1 MLKLLD
7 RVFTRILILAVLALC
22 ALGALG
28 LFVLSES
35 KDNLYEQ
42 KKTDIRHVVETAV
55 AIAADY
61 DKRAAAGQMSAE
73 AAQAEAKKIIS
84 AIRYEGGQEYI
95 FGLDMNGIMIVH
107 PTKPERVGKN
117 LWEEKDPSGR
127 LYIQDFITAAKAGGN
142 HVSYYFNPPKSTEWV
157 KKVSYIGTYKPWGWA
172 IGSGILID
180 DVETMHGRM
189 VQKVLI
195 GLGIIGL
202 LLLGAAMLVTR
213 SIVKPLSRLTSSL
226 QRIAGGDIEAP
237 VEGVKRRDEFGTIAR
252 AVIDVRDAISRQ
264 TAERMH
270 QDEEAKAHSDSE
282 RRKLLSQLSE
292 SLDVQVN
299 AIAESVETSARNLV
313 DTARSMHSVSE
324 SARHEADDASRAS
337 QMTAERVA
345 TVGSASEQLDG
356 AINEISARVHESS
369 EISQHAVTQTR
380 EAHNIVRNLSNASA
394 EIGKVVSL
402 IQAIA
407 AQTNLLALNATIEAA
422 RAGESGKGFAVVATE
437 VKTLAS
443 QTAQATE
450 EISNRINA
458 VVEATEKAVNAI
470 DNVDKTI
477 GRINEIAS
485 TIAAAVEEQGAATS
499 EIARAVGQTTQET
512 GTLSSSLSRLLD
524 AANKTTA
531 SSNTVVTSADG
542 LSDQAAALK
551 RQVNDFVARIA
562 AA

>member
-1 MLKLLD
+1 MLKSLD
-7 RVFTRILILAVLALC
+7 RVFTRILILAALALC

-28 LFVLSES
+28 LFVINES
-35 KDNLYEQ
+35 RDNLYEQ
-42 KKTDIRHVVETAV
+42 KKADIRHVVEAAV

-73 AAQAEAKKIIS
+73 QAQAEAKKIIS
-84 AIRYEGGQEYI
+84 GIRYEGQEYI
-95 FGLDMNGIMIVH
+95 FALDMNGVMIVH

-117 LWEEKDPSGR
+117 LWDEKDPSGR
-127 LYIQDFITAAKAGGN
+127 LYIQDFIAAAKAGGN
-142 HVSYYFNPPKSTEWV
+142 HVYYYFNPPKSTEWV
-157 KKVSYIGTYKPWGWA
+157 KKVSYIGIYKPWGWA
-172 IGSGILID
+172 VGSGILID
-180 DVETMHGRM
+180 DVETMHSRM
-189 VQKVLI
+189 VHKVLI
-195 GLGIIGL
+195 GLGIIGVL
-202 LLLGAAMLVTR
+202 LLLATVFVTR
-213 SIVKPLSRLTSSL
+213 SIVKPLSRLTGSL
-226 QRIAGGDIEAP
+226 QRIAGGDIQAP

-252 AVIDVRDAISRQ
+252 AVIDVRDAIGRQ
-264 TAERMH
+264 SAERMH
-270 QDEEAKAHSDSE
+270 QDEEAKARSDGE
-282 RRKLLSQLSE
+282 RRKLLSELSN
-292 SLDVQVN
+292 SLDVQVK
-299 AIAESVETSARNLV
+299 AIAESVETSARDLV
-313 DTARSMHSVSE
+313 ETARSMQSVSE

-337 QMTAERVA
+337 KVTAERVA
-345 TVGSASEQLDG
+345 TVGTASEQLDG
-356 AINEISARVHESS
+356 SINEISARVHESS
-369 EISQHAVTQTR
+369 QIAQEAVVQTR
-380 EAHNIVRNLSNASA
+380 EAHNIVRTLSNASA

-450 EISNRINA
+450 EIANRINT
-458 VVEATEKAVNAI
+458 VVEATEKAVSAI

-512 GTLSSSLSRLLD
+512 GTLSASLSRLLD
-524 AANKTTA
+524 AANATTQN
-531 SSNTVVTSADG
+531 STTVVTSADG

>member
-35 KDNLYEQ
+35 RDNLYEQ
-42 KKTDIRHVVETAV
+42 KKADIRHVVEAAT

-61 DKRAAAGQMSAE
+61 DKRAAAGQMSVE

-84 AIRYEGGQEYI
+84 GIRYEGGQEYI
-95 FGLDMNGIMIVH
+95 FALDLTGMMIVH
-107 PTKPERVGKN
+107 PTKPERVGKM
-117 LWEEKDPSGR
+117 LIDEKDPSGR
-127 LYIQDFITAAKAGGN
+127 LYIQDFVAAAKAGGN
-142 HVSYYFNPPKSTEWV
+142 HVYYYFNLPQSTQWA
-157 KKVSYIGTYKPWGWA
+157 KKMSYIGTYKPWGWV

-195 GLGIIGL
+195 GLGIIGI
-202 LLLGAAMLVTR
+202 LLLGATALVTR
-213 SIVKPLSRLTSSL
+213 SIVKPLTRLTSSL

-264 TAERMH
+264 TTERMH
-270 QDEEAKAHSDSE
+270 QDEEAKAHSDGE

-345 TVGSASEQLDG
+345 TVGAASEQLDG

-450 EISNRINA
+450 EISSRINA
-458 VVEATEKAVNAI
+458 VVEATEKAVDAI

-512 GTLSSSLSRLLD
+512 GTLSSSLARLLE

>member
-28 LFVLSES
+28 VFVLNES

-42 KKTDIRHVVETAV
+42 KKTDIRHVAETAV

-61 DKRAAAGQMSAE
+61 DKRAAAGQMSVE
-73 AAQAEAKKIIS
+73 VAQAEAKKNIS

-95 FGLDMNGIMIVH
+95 FALDLTGMMIVH
-107 PTKPERVGKN
+107 PTKPERVGKM
-117 LWEEKDPSGR
+117 LIDEKDPSGR
-127 LYIQDFITAAKAGGN
+127 LYIQDFVAAAKAGGN
-142 HVSYYFNPPKSTEWV
+142 HVYYYFNPPKSTEWV
-157 KKVSYIGTYKPWGWA
+157 KKVSYIGTYKPWGWV

-195 GLGIIGL
+195 GLGIIGI
-202 LLLGAAMLVTR
+202 LLLGASVLVTR
-213 SIVKPLSRLTSSL
+213 SIVKPLTRLTSSL

-264 TAERMH
+264 TTERMH
-270 QDEEAKAHSDSE
+270 QDEEAKAHSDGE

-345 TVGSASEQLDG
+345 TVGAASEQLDG

-450 EISNRINA
+450 EISSRINA
-458 VVEATEKAVNAI
+458 VVEATEKAVDAI

-512 GTLSSSLSRLLD
+512 GTLSSSLSRLLE